1 MGGAGDHVAGPA
13 PGEPGKRA
21 TGGAEGWGSEEEGLV
36 SRGRAWAR
44 TGFERAV
51 GAAWRREK

>member
-1 MGGAGDHVAGPA
+1 MGGAGDHVARPA

-21 TGGAEGWGSEEEGLV
+21 TGGAEGRGSEEAGLV

-44 TGFERAV
+44 AGVERAV
-51 GAAWRREK
+51 VAAWRREK